1 MLSSKSLV
9 SSRAMARRR
18 AQSLSH
24 HLSVWWP
31 TLRLMGR
38 ESVSLMLLVVTQA
51 AIVIGLGL
59 ATATL

>member
-1 MLSSKSLV
+1 MLSTKSLV

-18 AQSLSH
+18 AASFSH
-24 HLSVWWP
+24 RLSVWWP

-38 ESVSLMLLVVTQA
+38 ECVSLVLLVVAQA
-51 AIVIGLGL
+51 GIVIGLGL